1 MNGPIMLIRTILNR
15 FDQFHSFL
23 CDFYQLSNKRKPEST
38 VNEMYFTIANLV
50 SLQYA

>member
-23 CDFYQLSNKRKPEST
+23 CDFYQLSNKREPEST

-50 SLQYA
+50 LLQYA